1 MVKII
6 DKLAT
11 VIRKHQEQL
20 PNVKLLEVDEGF
32 DKVYRETEDGNLH
45 IDNEMYV
52 CSGLRKVHLEVATL
66 GPLDILH
73 CIWYPEPEYNLPIFG
88 ADIVANKNIVSA
100 AITDLSPV
108 DGISSPIYEEIA
120 PISNIYNFA
129 NEREN
134 PAWGDIFSPY
144 CKFARLQTDEEKDTF
159 CNVVDEY
166 LDKFVGAVWRTKPSS
181 NRASERKDGQIHYCS
196 QQKMNDK
203 TRRILAKYFGDDWAD
218 FYINQILFDFPQ

>member
-6 DKLAT
+6 DKLAA
-11 VIRKHQEQL
+11 IIQEHQKKL
-20 PNVKLLEVDEGF
+20 PNIRPLEVDEGF
-32 DKVYRETEDGNLH
+32 DAVYKETEDGNLH
-45 IDNEMYV
+45 IDNEMYL

-73 CIWYPEPEYNLPIFG
+73 CIWYPEPEYDLPIFG

-108 DGISSPIYEEIA
+108 DGINSPVYGEIA
-120 PISNIYNFA
+120 KISNVYNFT
-129 NEREN
+129 NVRSN

-144 CKFARLQTDEEKDTF
+144 CKFARLETDEERNIF
-159 CNVVDEY
+159 CSVVDEY
-166 LDKFVGAVWRTKPSS
+166 LDKFVGAVWETKPSS
-181 NRASERKDGQIHYCS
+181 NRVHERRDGQINYCS

-203 TRRILAKYFGDDWAD
+203 TRRILAKYFGDNWAD